1 MQLFFRQPFS
11 KVYVLLHGNFYKEN
25 LLFSSHTR
33 HDVTQ
38 MLDNKAWLLSHKK
51 RELENHL
58 QFWTCSNFQVI
69 SSTNYTSLP
78 EPISKIRTSELNFPS
93 EMTKEG
99 VQSSKDFINETES
112 SFDHTLTVD
121 CPSLQTLDINPE
133 YSTIS
138 GTLATYLGNVPSL
151 VYHKRLSNKNN
162 YACVDG
168 DLTRVS
174 T

>member
-1 MQLFFRQPFS
+1 MQLFFQQPFS

-58 QFWTCSNFQVI
+58 QFWSCSNFQVI

-78 EPISKIRTSELNFPS
+78 EPISKIRTSQLNFPS

-121 CPSLQTLDINPE
+121 CPYLQTLDINPE
-133 YSTIS
+133 AP
-138 GTLATYLGNVPSL
+138 LFQA
-151 VYHKRLSNKNN
+151 H
-162 YACVDG
+162 
-168 DLTRVS
+168 
-174 T
+174 

>member
-1 MQLFFRQPFS
+1 MQLFFLQPFS

-25 LLFSSHTR
+25 LLFFLHTR

-133 YSTIS
+133 AP
-138 GTLATYLGNVPSL
+138 LFQA
-151 VYHKRLSNKNN
+151 H
-162 YACVDG
+162 
-168 DLTRVS
+168 
-174 T
+174 